1 MVCLATQC
9 HCHVQPP
16 STELLQTRSC
26 RPLQDNVK
34 KLQQAIAAYDYMSDD
49 EHDSPPSSPHLPGS
63 RVASG
68 GRAGGRRGGG
78 SKGLRDGSSSH
89 QGHHAQDF
97 EAPGS
102 LAAKL
107 SDLGRKLLA
116 EIEGS
121 GPGSPRGS
129 GGHGAGRVPRYA
141 AATGASGKAAGAGAG
156 AGAGGKGG
164 KPGSGVSRGSKGMV

>member
-1 MVCLATQC
+1 M
-9 HCHVQPP
+9 
-16 STELLQTRSC
+16 
-26 RPLQDNVK
+26 
-34 KLQQAIAAYDYMSDD
+34 
-49 EHDSPPSSPHLPGS
+49 
-63 RVASG
+63 
-68 GRAGGRRGGG
+68 RAGRSRGL
-78 SKGLRDGSSSH
+78 KDGSSSH
-89 QGHHAQDF
+89 QGHQAQDF

-121 GPGSPRGS
+121 GPGSPGGS

-141 AATGASGKAAGAGAG
+141 AATGASGKAAGAA
-156 AGAGGKGG
+156 AAGKGG